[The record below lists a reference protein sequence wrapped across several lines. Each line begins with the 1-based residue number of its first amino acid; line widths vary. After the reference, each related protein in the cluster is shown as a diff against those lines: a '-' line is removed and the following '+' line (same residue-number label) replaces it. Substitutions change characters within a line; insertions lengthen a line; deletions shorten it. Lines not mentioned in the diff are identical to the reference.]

1 VDVLSKCNIK
11 KEINQELKFASNN
24 GWDFLLFSFFL
35 FFFYFNTASLLPEMA
50 GKKIAIEKVCG

>member
-1 VDVLSKCNIK
+1 MGGI
-11 KEINQELKFASNN
+11 F
-24 GWDFLLFSFFL
+24 FSFLSFF